1 MAVLVKLLAT
11 LARWVDAKKVGDWDQ
26 DQKSV
31 RKRDRRQAEEIV
43 PQAMGTGV
51 YRDGDERV
59 GGRRFEEAGW
69 VLQLV
74 GRVGRSRE
82 KFQADYAA
90 VVG

>member
-1 MAVLVKLLAT
+1 MVAVFVESRAT
-11 LARWVDAKKVGDWDQ
+11 LARRVVAEVGYW

-74 GRVGRSRE
+74 GRVGRSLKE
-82 KFQADYAA
+82 
-90 VVG
+90 VSGG